1 MTNIKE
7 NLDKRICDCLD
18 NATNTQT
25 YREFIIDGWKEL
37 NMPLDD
43 TESQSLD
50 LVSNEELNHMVEEL
64 NWLLSK

>member
-43 TESQSLD
+43 KEIQSLD

>member
-18 NATNTQT
+18 NATNIQT
-25 YREFIIDGWKEL
+25 YREFIINGWEEL

-43 TESQSLD
+43 KEIQSLD

>member
-37 NMPLDD
+37 NMPLNDK
-43 TESQSLD
+43 EIQSLD

>member
-37 NMPLDD
+37 NMPLNDQ
-43 TESQSLD
+43 EIQSLD

>member
-1 MTNIKE
+1 MLNIKN

-25 YREFIIDGWKEL
+25 YREFIINGWKEL

-43 TESQSLD
+43 KEIQSID

>member
-1 MTNIKE
+1 MLNIKN

-18 NATNTQT
+18 NATNTQKH
-25 YREFIIDGWKEL
+25 REFIIHGCEEL

-43 TESQSLD
+43 KEIQSID
-50 LVSNEELNHMVEEL
+50 LVSNEELNHMIEEL

>member
-7 NLDKRICDCLD
+7 NLDKRICDCQD
-18 NATNTQT
+18 NATNIQT
-25 YREFIIDGWKEL
+25 YREFIINGWEEL

-43 TESQSLD
+43 KEIQSLD
-50 LVSNEELNHMVEEL
+50 TISNEYLNNMVDEL

>member
-25 YREFIIDGWKEL
+25 YREFIINGWEEL

-43 TESQSLD
+43 KEIQSID